1 MRTKKEMIMSKTIIA
16 AIVLAASASGA
27 YAYTPSYLDVTSLS
41 GKAMADHPGVI
52 GRGATANP
60 TAKSSET
67 SLSGQAMRALP
78 GNKGGHTAMPTTKP
92 GDQSLSGKA
101 MKDHPGN
108 S

>member
-41 GKAMADHPGVI
+41 GVI